1 MSLSKE
7 RLLSF
12 YETMNRIR
20 KFEEQAKESFAVG
33 DVQGFV
39 HLSNGEEAVP
49 VGVSACLNED
59 DYITSTHRGH
69 GHVIA
74 KGADPKIMLAE
85 LCGRV
90 DGYNKGKGGSMHIA
104 NRKLG
109 ILGANGIVGAGQVIA
124 AGSALASKIR
134 KDGKVTVCYFG
145 DGASNEGTFH
155 EALNFAAVHKLPV
168 VFACSNN
175 MYAIST
181 RFNKSSNNINIADRA
196 IGYGIPGAIVD
207 GNDVEKVYTET
218 KKAIERARNGE
229 GPTLMEYKTFK
240 HRGHYEGDPAPYR
253 PEEELD
259 EWMRRDPI
267 ALLRNRLLDEG
278 IATEDEVAAVEKK
291 TDDEIKAALDFA
303 LNSPFADEASVL
315 KDLYSDI
322 VEEGK

>member
-49 VGVSACLNED
+49 TGVSACLNEN

-74 KGADPKIMLAE
+74 KGADLKIMLAE

-124 AGSALASKIR
+124 AGSALASKIK
-134 KDGKVTVCYFG
+134 KDGKVTICYFG

-207 GNDVEKVYTET
+207 GNDVEKVYEET
-218 KKAIERARNGE
+218 KKAVARARNGE

-240 HRGHYEGDPAPYR
+240 KRGHYEGDPAPYR

-267 ALLRNRLLDEG
+267 VLLRNRLIDEG
-278 IATEDEVAAVEKK
+278 LATEDEVAAVEKK
-291 TDDEIKAALDFA
+291 TDDEIKAALEFA
-303 LNSPFADEASVL
+303 LKSPFADEASVL